1 MNENE
6 QEARRRLEALR
17 REFEGTVG
25 SLRARL
31 AQSQA
36 DTGGEISAGVD
47 QHPAD
52 AATETADRELDV
64 SREAMFEARLAQIDE
79 AFARLADGTYGRCV
93 VCGMAIPDERLA
105 IMPDTPYCVADATR
119 EQRDLTVR
127 AQ

>member
-1 MNENE
+1 MNE

-17 REFEGTVG
+17 EEFAGTVEA
-25 SLRARL
+25 LRERL
-31 AQSQA
+31 SESQRE
-36 DTGGEISAGVD
+36 TGGEISAGVD

-64 SREAMFEARLAQIDE
+64 SREAMFEARLAQIDD
-79 AFARLADGTYGRCV
+79 AFRRLDDGSYGSCV
-93 VCGMAIPDERLA
+93 VCGTQIPDERLE

-119 EQRDLTVR
+119 EQRDVAAR